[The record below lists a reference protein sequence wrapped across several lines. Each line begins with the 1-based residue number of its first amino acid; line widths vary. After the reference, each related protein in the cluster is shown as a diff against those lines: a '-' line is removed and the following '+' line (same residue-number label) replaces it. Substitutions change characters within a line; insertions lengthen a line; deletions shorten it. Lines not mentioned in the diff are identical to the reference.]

1 MTKIISGQISNSN
14 KVAITPKAKNSD
26 TFISKVNF
34 LKFKTAKLPYSRR
47 YLVFTFYTIIFFNK
61 SIRLSQVK
69 EFIKLRGELN
79 CLV

>member
-1 MTKIISGQISNSN
+1 VTKIISGQISNSN

-34 LKFKTAKLPYSRR
+34 LKFKTAKLPYSR

-69 EFIKLRGELN
+69 EFIELRGELN